1 MAGLHSKPT
10 QNERIITYMRD
21 FGSITQ
27 LDALK
32 DLGVMR
38 LASRIS
44 DLRKQGWSIISKIEA
59 VENRYGEKCHIKRY
73 SLEEYTSGSDH
84 CVCCG
89 NDVPEG
95 RMVCPKCEW
104 EA

>member
-1 MAGLHSKPT
+1 MENSRPT
-10 QNERIITYMRD
+10 QAQRILQYIED

-44 DLRKQGWSIISKIEA
+44 DLKRDGYPITSKMDA
-59 VENRYGEKCHIKRY
+59 VYNRYGEKCTIKRY
-73 SLEEYTSGSDH
+73 TLAKKGDSD
-84 CVCCG
+84 G
-89 NDVPEG
+89 Y
-95 RMVCPKCEW
+95 
-104 EA
+104 